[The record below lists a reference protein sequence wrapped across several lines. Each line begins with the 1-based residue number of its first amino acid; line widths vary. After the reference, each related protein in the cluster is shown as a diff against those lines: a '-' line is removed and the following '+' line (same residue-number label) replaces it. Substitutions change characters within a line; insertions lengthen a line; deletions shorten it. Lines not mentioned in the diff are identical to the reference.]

1 MVIIFFGNDE
11 VAIEQAILGEK
22 AKLGD
27 ETAISLNFSVLDG
40 RSTTLDEL
48 HRLVFSIPFLAQQR
62 IVLLTSALSLPK
74 NETDRTAFISLL
86 DSCPPSTLW
95 INTIADENKYDSKT
109 NTFEW
114 QTLKPNHWLM
124 KWAAAQPKEKA
135 ILRSFPLPKGKALAE
150 RICKE
155 ADNRI
160 SFAAAEQL
168 IELIG
173 EDTHSLKQEIEKLL
187 AYVNYQRKIEE
198 SDVLEL
204 TVRQREENIFDFVDA
219 LGNCDH
225 NQAVNKLSLLLEQQ
239 EPLEVFAMVVRQFR
253 LLIQV
258 RALLDEGAVMQE
270 IADQVSELQRR
281 IYMAK
286 KLKLQAEHFSL
297 STLKAIYRRLCEI
310 DEQVKTSQN
319 TVETALFTL
328 IAAITY
334 KGST

>member
-187 AYVNYQRKIEE
+187 AYVNYQRKIE
-198 SDVLEL
+198 
-204 TVRQREENIFDFVDA
+204 R
-219 LGNCDH
+219 
-225 NQAVNKLSLLLEQQ
+225 K
-239 EPLEVFAMVVRQFR
+239 
-253 LLIQV
+253 
-258 RALLDEGAVMQE
+258 
-270 IADQVSELQRR
+270 
-281 IYMAK
+281 
-286 KLKLQAEHFSL
+286 
-297 STLKAIYRRLCEI
+297 
-310 DEQVKTSQN
+310 
-319 TVETALFTL
+319 
-328 IAAITY
+328 
-334 KGST
+334 